1 MKRIYALIIV
11 GICISMTAYAQHDR
25 HGYHGKTVIGTH
37 ADLHFGSPDRH
48 RYHRYHDPEL
58 YILYGGSRWHDPQL
72 IDVVHM
78 KNGSELYGIIIELV
92 PAESLCLVTW
102 DGSRHVISMDE
113 VVAVSKKYGKWSR
126 MYRRAIRQSTE
137 GRFHK
142 PRGYFGIAEVGIA
155 PMFLSENL
163 RLGAT
168 IVNGYRFNP
177 KFAIG
182 LGTGF
187 HFYPAG
193 AEYAIPLYLHI
204 RSDFFNRDRSPFF
217 ALNAGCQFQ
226 LTDDV
231 IDIHKGVFIE
241 PSFGYGFN
249 TGENQRCN
257 FSIGLALD
265 MYDDRYYNYGSDGNL
280 KDNIDRYLDA
290 GLCLKFGYSF

>member
-1 MKRIYALIIV
+1 MKRIYALIII

-48 RYHRYHDPEL
+48 RYHRYHRYHDPEL

-72 IDVVHM
+72 IDVVHL

-92 PAESLCLVTW
+92 PSESLCLVTW

-113 VVAVSKKYGKWSR
+113 VEAVSKKYGKWSR

-265 MYDDRYYNYGSDGNL
+265 MYDDRDLY
-280 KDNIDRYLDA
+280 RYLDA
-290 GLCLKFGYSF
+290 GICFKFGYSF